1 MSKNK
6 GNNNEKKN
14 KKSML
19 LIGLSILFVIV
30 IALVS
35 IFWVKNTSKKD
46 ENTLAYTDLIKE
58 LSYGNIEKVEMT
70 TGSTTVKVK
79 LKDVEEEK
87 TYNCTRIHR
96 AFIELNSRKSRCK
109 VMHIELIQKSTKVWW

>member
-46 ENTLAYTDLIKE
+46 
-58 LSYGNIEKVEMT
+58 MM
-70 TGSTTVKVK
+70 STTKSN
-79 LKDVEEEK
+79 K
-87 TYNCTRIHR
+87 TKNENQR
-96 AFIELNSRKSRCK
+96 F
-109 VMHIELIQKSTKVWW
+109 VV

>member
-87 TYNCTRIHR
+87 NNR
-96 AFIELNSRKSRCK
+96 E
-109 VMHIELIQKSTKVWW
+109 QKKKDKEEKENLGNEAEGSNA